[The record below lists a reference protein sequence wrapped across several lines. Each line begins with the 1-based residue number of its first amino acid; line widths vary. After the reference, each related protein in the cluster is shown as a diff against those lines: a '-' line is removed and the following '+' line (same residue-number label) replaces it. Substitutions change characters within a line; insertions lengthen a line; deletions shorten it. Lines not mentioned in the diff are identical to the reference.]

1 MLEELQMMKDSIA
14 AQGSVIAA
22 QNQRLDLLAPVQAQV
37 IFIRKPDKIHIR
49 LELYITLGKC
59 T

>member
-37 IFIRKPDKIHIR
+37 IFIQKPDKIHIR